1 MIIIIFI
8 ALIIVVTTLGVV
20 VFLNRHKNILNNVFL
35 IFIALVDF
43 WILTN
48 LLSYTP
54 FDKLALLGAQLGI
67 VGPAW
72 IPSFLLI
79 FSYIFCNGLEK
90 YKKKRKYF
98 LLSFLPSIV
107 ITLFTFTSYNVKS
120 FEITSGG
127 NFFTPGSLYYYFII
141 YFVITFILV
150 FSYLVKSYRKN
161 TGLVRLQSLYI
172 IYSLIFTIVIGLL
185 FTAILPFLGVKKTTF
200 VGPFSTVF
208 MIIFTSYAILKYRL
222 MDIKVIIK
230 RSTVFAFLVI
240 IITSIFTLFSYIIS
254 QLVLDATGMKSLV
267 LNGVIMA
274 VIISIGFEP
283 LKKLLSEATDSF
295 LFKAE
300 YDPQEV
306 ISDYS
311 EKFSTTLYI
320 EELTQFISEKSF
332 QVFRC
337 SFASLFLKNRE
348 SGTYEEEYIVGEVG
362 EEKMKLID
370 QKLFKKIY
378 NYLEKIHKVKD
389 IIVKEEFKKLNERL
403 GNRTLNQFL
412 NILDKEGVNLVIPMF
427 VKEELVGILFMG
439 DKKSGDVY
447 SQSDLSVLE
456 IMASQAAV
464 AIKNAQLYEEQRMFA
479 EHLKKEVEKATEDLQ
494 VANEKLVKLD
504 EAKSEFISIA
514 SHQLRTPLTVVKG
527 YISMILEGNFGEVN
541 YAVTDSL
548 DKVYESNERLI
559 QLVENLL
566 NISRI
571 ESGRLQF
578 NYEVIYLED
587 LVDSVAEELQGIAKK
602 KGLKFTYKK
611 PKKKMLRV
619 KLDQEKIRQVILN
632 LIDNSIKYTQKG
644 SVTVALKKTG
654 DNVEFCVSDS
664 GMGIKP
670 DDLPNLF
677 KKFIRG
683 TGSPLIHTEGTGL
696 GLYVADQMIKAHNG
710 KVWAESRGEGMGA
723 KFCFVLPKYKH
734 SENLKSKNPSNLAGK
749 QNAK

>member
-1 MIIIIFI
+1 MNFGIFSIIPITVILIILFFIFIVLRNNYKNINNKLFALFALFAGFWVFSVFLSDVFSNLNSVLFWTRMTLVGPILFCPVFLLFSLNFPHRLKILSIYKYVLIIFPT
-8 ALIIVVTTLGVV
+8 IIFFIFSFTKYNVESVWFESWGANFKPGILYYLFFVYIVIYFGNS
-20 VFLNRHKNILNNVFL
+20 FRNLYKSYKISSALNRQQIRFVFFGFFTGVISGLTTNV
-35 IFIALVDF
+35 IFPLFEIG
-43 WILTN
+43 N
-48 LLSYTP
+48 LS
-54 FDKLALLGAQLGI
+54 I
-67 VGPAW
+67 VGPA
-72 IPSFLLI
+72 ISLVLLL
-79 FSYIFCNGLEK
+79 G
-90 YKKKRKYF
+90 
-98 LLSFLPSIV
+98 
-107 ITLFTFTSYNVKS
+107 
-120 FEITSGG
+120 
-127 NFFTPGSLYYYFII
+127 
-141 YFVITFILV
+141 
-150 FSYLVKSYRKN
+150 
-161 TGLVRLQSLYI
+161 
-172 IYSLIFTIVIGLL
+172 
-185 FTAILPFLGVKKTTF
+185 FTA
-200 VGPFSTVF
+200 
-208 MIIFTSYAILKYRL
+208 YAMVRYRL

-254 QLVLDATGMKSLV
+254 QLVLDITGMKSML

-274 VIISIGFEP
+274 VIISLGFEP

-311 EKFSTTLYI
+311 EKFSSTLYI
-320 EELTQFISEKSF
+320 EELTKFISEKSF
-332 QVFRC
+332 QVFKC

-348 SGTYEEEYIVGEVG
+348 TNTFEEEYIVGEVA
-362 EEKMKLID
+362 EEKMKSID
-370 QKLFKKIY
+370 QKLFKKVY

-389 IIVKEEFKKLNERL
+389 IIVKEEFKKINERL

-412 NILDKEGVNLVIPMF
+412 SILDKEGVNLVIPMF

-447 SQSDLSVLE
+447 SQSDLNVLE

-494 VANEKLVKLD
+494 IANEKLVKLD

-527 YISMILEGNFGEVN
+527 YISMILEGNFGEIN
-541 YAVTDSL
+541 YAATDSL
-548 DKVYESNERLI
+548 EKVYESNERLI

-587 LVDSVAEELQGIAKK
+587 LVDSVVEELQGIAKK

-611 PKKKMLRV
+611 PKKKLPKV
-619 KLDQEKIRQVILN
+619 KLDQEKIRQVVLN
-632 LIDNSIKYTQKG
+632 LIDNAIKYTRKG
-644 SVTVALKKTG
+644 SVTVVLKKTG
-654 DNVEFCVSDS
+654 DDVEFCVSDS
-664 GMGIKP
+664 GMGIRKE
-670 DDLPNLF
+670 DLPNLF

-683 TGSPLIHTEGTGL
+683 TGTALVHTEGTGL
-696 GLYVADQMIKAHNG
+696 GLYVADQMIKSHNG
-710 KVWAESRGEGMGA
+710 KIWAESRGEDMGA
-723 KFCFVLPKYKH
+723 KFCFVLPKYRH
-734 SENLKSKNPSNLAGK
+734 GVK
-749 QNAK
+749 Q